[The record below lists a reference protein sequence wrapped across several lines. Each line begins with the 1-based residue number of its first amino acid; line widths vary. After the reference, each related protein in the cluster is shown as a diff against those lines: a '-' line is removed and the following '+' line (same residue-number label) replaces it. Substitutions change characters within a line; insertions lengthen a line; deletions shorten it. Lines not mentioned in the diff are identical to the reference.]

1 MPIDDLFP
9 AIGECKIN
17 PTTVKKLPIRKK
29 RYDEQAM
36 YLLHFAKGSIT
47 LGELKQVRYV
57 NHHRVYF
64 EYYSH
69 KAGPIQCRNCQQYGH
84 GEANCFRVPVC
95 VKCAEPHAS
104 NMCPLSKTTTNPDG
118 KIAPAKLRC
127 ANCGFCMPYH
137 GCPLADDASRSGGFF
152 SGPATAV

>member
-1 MPIDDLFP
+1 
-9 AIGECKIN
+9 
-17 PTTVKKLPIRKK
+17 
-29 RYDEQAM
+29 M

-95 VKCAEPHAS
+95 VKCAEPHVS
-104 NMCPLSKTTTNPDG
+104 N
-118 KIAPAKLRC
+118 KLRC
-127 ANCGFCMPYH
+127 ANCGEHHTASFH
-137 GCPLADDASRSGGFF
+137 GCPARKVNKPTTRSAPKPSFQLTSESFPSLPQVSRTNTNYRNSTTYANQLNNNENNK
-152 SGPATAV
+152 SNLNTLSAVSYKFA